1 MVTTLKVHVCTVYY
15 SYTSTV
21 STFPSLFLLPRC
33 CLAGG
38 LCSSGNHSPRR
49 AAACKQG
56 SSASCNKGR
65 YTNIGDLPSGT
76 GRQDSLVLSR
86 RIAKSRLKV
95 DAIRPSRDLRVVR
108 LLFRK
113 RFLRDDRRS
122 LRFFII
128 FSLRKNDLVD
138 GVETKANSMIV
149 RPRLKKLCPLR
160 WCNSYPYPRPPR
172 PRPLLR

>member
-1 MVTTLKVHVCTVYY
+1 MYVLCTIHTLVQFPAPP
-15 SYTSTV
+15 
-21 STFPSLFLLPRC
+21 TFPSLFLLPRC
-33 CLAGG
+33 RLAGG

-128 FSLRKNDLVD
+128 FSLSKNDLVD
-138 GVETKANSMIV
+138 GVETKANSMIA
-149 RPRLKKLCPLR
+149 RSQRLKNAYAQSR
-160 WCNSYPYPRPPR
+160 GHAY
-172 PRPLLR
+172 